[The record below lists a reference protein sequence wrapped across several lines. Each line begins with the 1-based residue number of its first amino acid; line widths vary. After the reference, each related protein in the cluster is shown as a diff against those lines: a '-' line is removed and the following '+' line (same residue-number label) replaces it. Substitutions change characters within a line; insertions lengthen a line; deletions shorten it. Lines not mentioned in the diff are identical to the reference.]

1 MGFRFRRSVKIAPG
15 IRLNLSKGG
24 ASTSLGGRGATVNVS
39 KRGVRGTVG
48 IPGTGMS
55 YSEKLGGRTSRAR
68 IASRGLNAAGSQGT
82 TSGKPIVW
90 FVVVL
95 IILAIWLS

>member
-24 ASTSLGGRGATVNVS
+24 VSTSLGGRGATVNVS

-48 IPGTGMS
+48 LPGTGMS

-68 IASRGLNAAGSQGT
+68 TAPRGSNATGPSGT

-90 FVVVL
+90 LIVVL
-95 IILAIWLS
+95 IILAIWLN